1 MLTQLLSQLQ
11 DNCDFCEHNRTEC
24 YSNCQECS
32 VTASVWEESHWL
44 LNAEYQENIDILY
57 AFAYAGEA
65 LVKILAPENTTML
78 LVENN
83 AFAKAQ
89 FESALEVADYY
100 HAAQPHEQ
108 D

>member
-1 MLTQLLSQLQ
+1 MLQELITELQ
-11 DNCDFCEHNRTEC
+11 DNCDFCEHSRTQC
-24 YSNCQECS
+24 YSNCLECS

-44 LNAEYQENIDILY
+44 LNAEYQEDINTLN
-57 AFAYAGEA
+57 ALAYAGKA

-83 AFAKAQ
+83 TFAKAQ
-89 FESALEVADYY
+89 FESALEVVDYY
-100 HAAQPHEQ
+100 SAIRPREQ

>member
-1 MLTQLLSQLQ
+1 MLAPLLSQLQ
-11 DNCDFCEHNRTEC
+11 DNCDFCEHSRTQC
-24 YSNCQECS
+24 YSNCLECS

-44 LNAEYQENIDILY
+44 LNAEYQEDIDTLY
-57 AFAYAGEA
+57 ALAYAGEA
-65 LVKILAPENTTML
+65 LVKILAPEHITML

-83 AFAKAQ
+83 TFAKAQ

-100 HAAQPHEQ
+100 HATQPHEQ